1 MTTDYKYA
9 AFISYKHLSQDAS
22 AARRTQY
29 LIETRSRTF
38 LLADRKSLFTGIPK
52 NPCFPSE
59 YEYSGSYPLPENI
72 ADALAQASTLVVICS
87 PDAKEDARILREIET
102 YIELH
107 DSARIIAFV
116 SAGDPE
122 DCIPDIL
129 LSKISAT
136 EGKAMQVDQPEVIVV
151 DGRDGLFNRD
161 CEEKTKLTGFALGY
175 SVEESLSKVRMRK
188 RIEIALNAI
197 AVVVLIALI
206 LALLLYRSTS

>member
-9 AFISYKHLSQDAS
+9 AFISYKHLPQDAS
-22 AARRTQY
+22 AARRVQF
-29 LIETRSRTF
+29 LIENCSRPS
-38 LLADRKSLFTGIPK
+38 LLADRKSLFTGVPK

-59 YEYSGSYPLPENI
+59 YEYSGSDPLSENI
-72 ADALAQASTLVVICS
+72 VEALAQASTLVVICS

-102 YIELH
+102 YIDLH
-107 DSARIIAFV
+107 ESARIIAFV

-151 DGRDGLFNRD
+151 DGRDGLLNRD
-161 CEEKTKLTGFALGY
+161 CEEKSKLTGFALGY
-175 SVEESLSKVRMRK
+175 SVEESLGKVRMNK
-188 RIEIALNAI
+188 RINTAMLVT
-197 AVVVLIALI
+197 VVI
-206 LALLLYRSTS
+206 LVVATFLTLPLYRFMI